1 MKKIIP
7 FLLLIMMFS
16 PTQTFAVDRALL
28 VGVGE
33 YQLEKYNLPGIDL
46 DLAMMQQTAELLGFS
61 EIKVLKD
68 QQATLNNVV
77 NTLNSFLVNGVQ
89 ENDRVLFYYSG
100 HGTQVPDYSG
110 DESQDRVDEVLTMH
124 NMALT
129 TKLGKKTLRNIL
141 LDDELNALLKRIPS
155 KNVLV
160 LIDACHSGTA
170 TRGIRL
176 HNSILGNG
184 VQVKSKFLQY
194 EGMQT
199 KGIALSATPVVQL
212 SDNIPFVAIAS
223 AGDAEESIATSKGS
237 LFTLGVLHAVKNAA
251 QTNQKLTPKDLQQ
264 QVASFISHEN
274 QSFTPRL
281 RGNAQ
286 LANRALQLKSAK
298 EKKGHSW
305 QRLLALSHNMEPLTV
320 SLNQSRYKLGDIL
333 EISILNEQPAYL
345 NVINVDANDHA
356 TVLYP
361 NQFHPDAFVL
371 GGVHI
376 PTQQMAFELVAQ
388 KPLGQSLVVAFL
400 SSKPINLYKAGLA
413 ARQSNGRLDNVFH
426 EVSEKGLAVIEA
438 LSSGFGEGWIKS
450 GMVITRI
457 SK

>member
-7 FLLLIMMFS
+7 FLLLFMIFS

-46 DLAMMQQTAELLGFS
+46 DLAMMQQTAELMGFS

-68 QQATLNNVV
+68 QQATLNNVI
-77 NTLNSFLVNGVQ
+77 NTINSFLINGVQ
-89 ENDRVLFYYSG
+89 EDDRVLFYYSG

-110 DESQDRVDEVLTMH
+110 DEHQDGVDEVLTMH

-129 TKLGKKTLRNIL
+129 SKQGRRTLNNVL
-141 LDDELNALLKRIPS
+141 LDDEFNALLKRIPS

-176 HNSILGNG
+176 HNSILGDN

-194 EGMQT
+194 EGMQS
-199 KGIALSATPVVQL
+199 KGIALHATPAVKL
-212 SDNIPFVAIAS
+212 SDDIPFVAIGS

-237 LFTLGVLHAVKNAA
+237 LFTLGVLYAVKNAA
-251 QTNQKLTPKDLQQ
+251 QTNQGLTPKDLQQ
-264 QVASFISHEN
+264 QVATFIRNEN

-286 LANRALQLKSAK
+286 LANRALRLKPAK
-298 EKKGHSW
+298 EKKGNSW
-305 QRLLALSHNMEPLTV
+305 QRLLALSHNVEQLTV
-320 SLNQSRYKLGDIL
+320 LINQNSYKLGDVL
-333 EISILNEQPAYL
+333 EVSILNEQPAYL

-361 NQFHPDAFVL
+361 NQFHPDAFVR
-371 GGVHI
+371 GKVHI

-388 KPLGQSLVVAFL
+388 KPVGQSLVVAFL
-400 SSKPINLYKAGLA
+400 TSKAINLYKAGLA
-413 ARQSNGRLDNVFH
+413 ARLPNGRLDNMFH
-426 EVSEKGLAVIEA
+426 EVSEKGLAEIEA
-438 LSSGFGEGWIKS
+438 LSSRSSEGWIKS

-457 SK
+457 YK